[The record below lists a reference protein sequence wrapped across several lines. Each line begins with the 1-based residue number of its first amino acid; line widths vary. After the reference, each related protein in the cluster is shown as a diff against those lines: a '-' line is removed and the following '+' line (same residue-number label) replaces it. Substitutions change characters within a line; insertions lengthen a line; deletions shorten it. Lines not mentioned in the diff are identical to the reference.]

1 MPHRHDESHRWQFEM
16 LMVLAEEGQE
26 EAEEL
31 FHKLLR
37 QSGAVL
43 DPLIDFIIEQPNHP
57 RVAILLKLAAK
68 MGSLKAA
75 PILIRFLE
83 IDIHELRIQAI
94 SGLGWLRARAALDRL
109 DHIEG
114 ADAND
119 EIRREAQIAIEEI
132 LREFPNLRGRLKNH
146 ERIAIAREAIKKDSQ
161 DEIARAT
168 PPGGA
173 ERRRLVGMFPRLL
186 ALKYK
191 AVPLGMGPG
200 GVLTL
205 AVPDDLE
212 EDPREAFRE
221 LLDREVELHAWPRER
236 VNERI
241 LTFYKWG
248 DEDWIQ
254 FGELNMTANVRREIT
269 RIVLADIV
277 PTEPHSPLPDAFDS
291 GEAVQ
296 TFLSICA
303 REAIASALIEYDG
316 AAGRMDITLTGGGG
330 ERQTLDPP
338 APNMRTRFFRALSI
352 LADCK
357 SGEGDD
363 DSTSEGCIR
372 TEHPGLPGPLIAVV
386 RTQNVGGFQVMVL
399 EVVKEE
405 RTERN

>member
-1 MPHRHDESHRWQFEM
+1 
-16 LMVLAEEGQE
+16 MVLAEDGRQD

-37 QSGAVL
+37 QSNVAL
-43 DPLIDFIIEQPNHP
+43 DPLIDFVIEQPNHA
-57 RVAILLKLAAK
+57 RLAILLKLAAK

-83 IDIHELRIQAI
+83 IDVHELRLQAI
-94 SGLGWLRARAALDRL
+94 TGLGWLRARAALDRL

-114 ADAND
+114 TDEND

-132 LREFPNLRGRLKNH
+132 LRDFPNLRSRLKNH
-146 ERIAIAREAIKKDSQ
+146 ERVAIKRETIKQDSTE
-161 DEIARAT
+161 DIAQAT
-168 PPGGA
+168 PPGGG

-191 AVPLGMGPG
+191 AVPLGLGPG

-205 AVPDDLE
+205 AVPDDLK

-221 LLDREVELHAWPRER
+221 LLDREVELRGWPRER
-236 VNERI
+236 LNERI

-254 FGELNMTANVRREIT
+254 FGETHMTPNVRSEIT

-277 PTEPHSPLPDAFDS
+277 PSEPHSPLPDAFDS
-291 GEAVQ
+291 AEVVQ

-303 REAIASALIEYDG
+303 REPVVSALIEYDG
-316 AAGRMDITLTGGGG
+316 AAGRMDITLSHQDGGK
-330 ERQTLDPP
+330 QTLEPP
-338 APNMRTRFFRALSI
+338 GPNMRTRFFRALSI
-352 LADCK
+352 LADCRPIND
-357 SGEGDD
+357 GDE
-363 DSTSEGCIR
+363 TTFEGCIR
-372 TEHPGLPGPLIAVV
+372 TEHPGLPGPFIAIV

-399 EVVKEE
+399 EMVEE
-405 RTERN
+405 EETERN